1 MLNMYNL
8 KNISKGIVFNLS
20 RKNEMN
26 TFFKNQYNKY
36 QFSEAAKKEADIKGK
51 NAFIYKYIIVKETD
65 GINTSTF
72 KPVEEFTNEDL
83 LERLKEHREETFYHY
98 GTFKRAEET
107 KIFNKTEFAAKKLR
121 QMWIRSGDL
130 NNQKHVIP
138 IKRLRTRQEGLF
150 KLLQNG
156 EIAGVIEGR
165 EEFSEINFV
174 VDKNYIKRLD
184 GY

>member
-1 MLNMYNL
+1 
-8 KNISKGIVFNLS
+8 
-20 RKNEMN
+20 
-26 TFFKNQYNKY
+26 
-36 QFSEAAKKEADIKGK
+36 
-51 NAFIYKYIIVKETD
+51 
-65 GINTSTF
+65 
-72 KPVEEFTNEDL
+72 
-83 LERLKEHREETFYHY
+83 
-98 GTFKRAEET
+98 
-107 KIFNKTEFAAKKLR
+107 
-121 QMWIRSGDL
+121 MWIRSGDL

-165 EEFSEINFV
+165 EEFPEINFV